1 MSTPNHSLEKKHQH
15 VAVLGASPKSERYS
29 NQAIR
34 LLRQYHH
41 KITAINPAFNLI
53 EEQPCVALLSDIK
66 EPVDTLTLY
75 RSAPQLSSL
84 IDDIIALKPKRVIFN
99 PGTESWDLQQALTQ
113 AGISWQEN
121 CTLVML
127 RGGYF

>member
-1 MSTPNHSLEKKHQH
+1 MSASNQNPEKSHQH

-29 NQAIR
+29 NQAVR
-34 LLRQYHH
+34 LLLQHQH
-41 KITAINPAFNLI
+41 NITAINPGFDLI
-53 EEQPCVALLSDIK
+53 EGQPCVATLADIQ

-75 RSAPQLSSL
+75 RSASQLTGL
-84 IDDIIALKPKRVIFN
+84 IDDIITLKPKRVIFN

-113 AGISWQEN
+113 AGIPWQEN